1 MFKRKDGLWQEKFQT
16 KEMAK
21 PKYFYSSEKTEKKA
35 RQDINEQIY
44 NFTVADHHNKH
55 NFKILCE
62 KALEEKER
70 QVSFKTMESYNIAFN
85 RLTSLFEYDIENIE
99 PLMIE
104 NIFNSLSAL
113 NYSYSYIHKIK
124 IFLSIVFNYAI
135 RQNIKINNFMRT
147 ISVPKNAHKGKIK
160 SPDNEIIDLIK
171 EKSLDFHFG
180 LWSLFILGTGTRKGE
195 ANAVQKKDID
205 FINKSISITKSTEFQ
220 NNKSVLKLPKT
231 ENGIRTVPLLQI
243 LEEPLKKHC
252 EKLKPDD
259 FIFGGKEPLTN
270 TAIRYNFDKFRKQS
284 GCDFNIHQLRHAYAK
299 LLYLAGIDP
308 KTAQG
313 LLGHSDIKITMDI
326 YTDFDLTMNKIAESK
341 LNTFLAK

>member
-16 KEMAK
+16 NEMVK

-35 RQDINEQIY
+35 RQDINNQIFNYSSEQHY
-44 NFTVADHHNKH
+44 NKH
-55 NFKILCE
+55 NFKMLCE
-62 KALEEKER
+62 KALEEKEK
-70 QVSFKTMESYNIAFN
+70 QVSFKTMESYYIAFH

-135 RQNIKINNFMRT
+135 RQNIKVINFMRT

-160 SPDNEIIDLIK
+160 SPDNETIDFIK
-171 EKSLDFHFG
+171 EKSLDTHFG
-180 LWSLFILGTGTRKGE
+180 FWSLFILATGMRKGE
-195 ANAVQKKDID
+195 ANAVQKKDIN
-205 FINKSISITKSTEFQ
+205 FISKTISITKSTAFQ
-220 NNKSVLKLPKT
+220 NNKPVIKLPKT
-231 ENGIRTVPLLQI
+231 ENGIRTVPLLHI

-252 EKLKPDD
+252 KNLKPDD

-270 TAIRYNFDKFRKQS
+270 TAIRYNFIKFRKES

-299 LLYLAGIDP
+299 LLYMAGIDP

-313 LLGHSDIKITMDI
+313 LLGHSDIKITMNI
-326 YTDFDLTMNKIAESK
+326 YTDFDNSMNRMAQDK
-341 LNTFLAK
+341 LNTFLSN